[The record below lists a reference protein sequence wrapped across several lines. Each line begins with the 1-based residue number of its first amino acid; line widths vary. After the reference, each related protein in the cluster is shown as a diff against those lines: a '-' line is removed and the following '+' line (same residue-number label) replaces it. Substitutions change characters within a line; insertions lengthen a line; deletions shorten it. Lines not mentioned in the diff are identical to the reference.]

1 MARTASSI
9 SSERPNAPKSCV
21 SVIRV
26 CLRTKGTTNKPN
38 IGPERGI
45 YRKLEDAVFR
55 MLLSASATAG
65 SGTAADAAV
74 RGMFLGDAGA

>member
-1 MARTASSI
+1 
-9 SSERPNAPKSCV
+9 
-21 SVIRV
+21 
-26 CLRTKGTTNKPN
+26 
-38 IGPERGI
+38 
-45 YRKLEDAVFR
+45 LEDAVFR